1 MHLIFQGA
9 LKAGNGGIGGQ
20 VRGLG
25 FYGAGKMTIFE

>member
-9 LKAGNGGIGGQ
+9 LKAESGGIGGQ

-25 FYGAGKMTIFE
+25 FYGPGKMTIFE